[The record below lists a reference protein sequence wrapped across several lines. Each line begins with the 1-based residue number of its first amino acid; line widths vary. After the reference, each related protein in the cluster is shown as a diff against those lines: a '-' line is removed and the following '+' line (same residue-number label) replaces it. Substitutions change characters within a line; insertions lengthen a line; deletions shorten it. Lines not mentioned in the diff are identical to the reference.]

1 MKMVFYS
8 SILPFFLLATSCSEK
23 KSDNQKELYMDSVQT
38 RIVGEEV
45 TYEAD
50 SIAMNGYLAYD
61 NGSDEKR
68 PGILVVHEW
77 WGHNDYARQRAEML
91 AELGYIALA
100 VDMYGDGKK
109 AEHPDDAGAFA
120 GKVMGDIEGA
130 RERFAA
136 AMEVL
141 KSNPKVDSSKIGA
154 IGYCFGGGIVLHM
167 ARFGLDLKGVVSF
180 HGSLGT
186 KFPAKPGTVKA
197 SILVLNGA
205 EDPFV
210 PAEAIETFKKEM
222 EAAGVDMEFVAY
234 EGAIHAF
241 TNPSADDL
249 GKKFNLPL
257 AYNES
262 ADTQSWAKM
271 TEFFVE
277 IFK

>member
-1 MKMVFYS
+1 MVFYS

-23 KSDNQKELYMDSVQT
+23 KSDNQKELSMDSVQT
-38 RIVGEEV
+38 RIMGKEV

-50 SIAMNGYLAYD
+50 SITMNGYLAYD

-91 AELGYIALA
+91 AELGYVALA

-186 KFPAKPGTVKA
+186 KFPAEQGVVKA
-197 SILVLNGA
+197 RILVLNGA
-205 EDPFV
+205 DDPFV
-210 PAEAIETFKKEM
+210 PAETIETFKKEM
-222 EAAGVDMEFVAY
+222 ETAGVDMEFVAY

-241 TNPSADDL
+241 TNPGADVL

-262 ADTQSWAKM
+262 ADKKSWAGM
-271 TEFFVE
+271 TEFFKE